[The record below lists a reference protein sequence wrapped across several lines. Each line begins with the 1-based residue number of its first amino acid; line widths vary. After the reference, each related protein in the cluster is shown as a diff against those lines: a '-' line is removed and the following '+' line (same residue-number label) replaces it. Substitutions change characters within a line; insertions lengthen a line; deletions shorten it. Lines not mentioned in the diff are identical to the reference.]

1 MSSCGGR
8 PLNEEGFA
16 NSVFIPITTGS
27 RAAVCRRSVGRR
39 CLFVVGHRRTSMRPP
54 SDDVSPIYKAPTAP
68 CDGEIFARTLPPWP
82 RRRLPWRPRRPRVGA
97 PTYGT
102 DRLND
107 ASIRPL
113 GRAGSIWPCIS
124 TSRVPGLEAAS
135 SVGVTPCSR
144 PRLKMASRG
153 TAHARIVG
161 CSQLCQHAYLL
172 LAGGARAYV
181 MYGRIKA
188 PDEGCRKPTI

>member
-1 MSSCGGR
+1 MG
-8 PLNEEGFA
+8 
-16 NSVFIPITTGS
+16 T
-27 RAAVCRRSVGRR
+27 CRRVGEDRLTRR
-39 CLFVVGHRRTSMRPP
+39 FAKYGLHPHHDGIARRGMPPLSRPSLLVRSRTSMRPP

-113 GRAGSIWPCIS
+113 GRAGSLWPCIS

-188 PDEGCRKPTI
+188 PDEGC